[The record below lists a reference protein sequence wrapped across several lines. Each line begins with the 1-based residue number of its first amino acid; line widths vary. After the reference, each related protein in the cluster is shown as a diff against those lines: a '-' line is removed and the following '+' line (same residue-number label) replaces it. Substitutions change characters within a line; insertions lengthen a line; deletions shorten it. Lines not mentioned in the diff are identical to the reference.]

1 MMFATIAGHSST
13 ILSQGHFGASGGAR
27 VLPSGIL
34 REGLPSLSSGM
45 CVGVN
50 VKPISGVRLTY
61 ASAYSMYIMFVPT
74 CIHCVDY
81 FLYNIMISSQ

>member
-50 VKPISGVRLTY
+50 VKPISGVRLTL
-61 ASAYSMYIMFVPT
+61 SALVIPFVLSCGTSPHT
-74 CIHCVDY
+74 PCT
-81 FLYNIMISSQ
+81 